1 MTIDIEAL
9 KAAAKAATPGNW
21 DLVPCYGG
29 NNGASIAIIKKNG
42 LPGWESAGI
51 VANFPLYNANWE
63 ADAEFAQAA
72 NPAAVLA
79 LIERLE
85 QTERNRDMWKAQCE
99 RQAEALEKQ
108 ARAAKTGMDAA
119 KAGASAMQ
127 ENARRMLAESNPDAL
142 ESERQANAILTAENE
157 RLQAALKEAE
167 AAMNAYHDMMVY
179 ETNRAEE
186 FKSKTAELM
195 DEIAELRDKGQT

>member
-1 MTIDIEAL
+1 MTINIEAL
-9 KAAAKAATPGNW
+9 KAATLAATPGEW
-21 DLVPCYGG
+21 KAG
-29 NNGASIAIIKKNG
+29 NAYEKPFIPAYQIITDSEDGPYVILEGNKNF
-42 LPGWESAGI
+42 LE
-51 VANFPLYNANWE
+51 
-63 ADAEFAQAA
+63 DAEKNVAYVAAA

-85 QTERNRDMWKAQCE
+85 RTERNRDMWKAQCE

-157 RLQAALKEAE
+157 RL
-167 AAMNAYHDMMVY
+167 
-179 ETNRAEE
+179 REE
-186 FKSKTAELM
+186 LRQIYSHQAEL
-195 DEIAELRDKGQT
+195 AGWKP

>member
-1 MTIDIEAL
+1 MKLDIEAL
-9 KAAAKAATPGNW
+9 KAVALAATPGPW
-21 DLVPCYGG
+21 DYFFKHKYNEHHVSLPIEGSGMRRALFQSGCKTDRPVED
-29 NNGASIAIIKKNG
+29 AQFIA
-42 LPGWESAGI
+42 
-51 VANFPLYNANWE
+51 
-63 ADAEFAQAA
+63 AA

-85 QTERNRDMWKAQCE
+85 RTERNRDMWKAQCE

-142 ESERQANAILTAENE
+142 ASERQANAILTAENE
-157 RLQAALKEAE
+157 RL
-167 AAMNAYHDMMVY
+167 
-179 ETNRAEE
+179 REE
-186 FKSKTAELM
+186 LRQIYSHQAEL
-195 DEIAELRDKGQT
+195 AGWKP